1 MKKSIT
7 IAIHEEKLSAL
18 EMYLPQKNTTLTAE
32 LDRFVEHKYSR
43 AVPQNVRDFI
53 DMRTGEKPL
62 KKSGKQSKSVL
73 PPQDM
78 QENSQ

>member
-1 MKKSIT
+1 MKKNVT
-7 IAIHEEKLSAL
+7 IAIHEEKLAAL

-32 LDRFVEHKYSR
+32 LDRFVEQLYSR

-62 KKSGKQSKSVL
+62 KKSGKQSKSIL
-73 PPQDM
+73 PLQDM
-78 QENSQ
+78 QEDSQ

>member
-1 MKKSIT
+1 MKKNVT

-32 LDRFVEHKYSR
+32 LDRFVEQLYSR
-43 AVPQNVRDFI
+43 TVPQNVRDFI
-53 DMRTGEKPL
+53 DMRTGEKPV

-73 PPQDM
+73 PSQDT
-78 QENSQ
+78 QEESG

>member
-1 MKKSIT
+1 MKKNVT
-7 IAIHEEKLSAL
+7 IAIHEEKLAAM

-32 LDRFVEHKYSR
+32 LDRFVEHLYR
-43 AVPQNVRDFI
+43 RTVPQNVRDFI
-53 DMRTGEKPL
+53 DMRTGEKSL

-78 QENSQ
+78 QEESG

>member
-1 MKKSIT
+1 MKKNVT
-7 IAIHEEKLSAL
+7 IAIHEEKLAAM

-32 LDRFVEHKYSR
+32 LDRFVEQLYSR

-78 QENSQ
+78 QEDSQ

>member
-1 MKKSIT
+1 MKKNVT

-32 LDRFVEHKYSR
+32 LDRFVEQLYSR

-62 KKSGKQSKSVL
+62 KKSGKHSKSVL

-78 QENSQ
+78 QEDSQ

>member
-1 MKKSIT
+1 MKKNVT

-32 LDRFVEHKYSR
+32 LDRFVEQLYSR
-43 AVPQNVRDFI
+43 TVPQNVRDFI
-53 DMRTGEKPL
+53 DMRTGEKSL

-78 QENSQ
+78 QEDSQ

>member
-1 MKKSIT
+1 MKKNVT

-32 LDRFVEHKYSR
+32 LDRFVEQLYSR

-62 KKSGKQSKSVL
+62 KKSGKQSKSAL
-73 PPQDM
+73 PLQDM
-78 QENSQ
+78 QEDSQ